1 MNNTNQAGSPPAQQN
16 RARQVNIQPAQV
28 NQLVQALKTEL
39 ALVKAAGNDRARAQ
53 QHYAKAES
61 IKQVLLNY
69 QAQQKARQQ
78 QQEQLG
84 GTPQLAEPQLS
95 GTPQPTAPARPNS
108 QAALPNPTTTQQ
120 FPQQLKQ
127 PRQASPSA
135 QQSST
140 PAPASSG
147 PAVGNNVVTLEKF
160 NQVKARLVD
169 FERKIQSLEASKR
182 LGLTAEQTASVDSQ
196 LTEFR
201 TKFSQYQKFAL
212 YMKNQ
217 LIEQARSAGGSAG
230 TPYNAGSPVS
240 AQPALAPAP
249 STVMLP
255 AVKAP
260 VSETGGA
267 STPAAQAS
275 DVVAEAQN
283 SKAGKSASPQTDNAT
298 SSSTLGPPS
307 INLSGITKPS
317 VPSLP
322 ISSSINVKPSVPVIL
337 KPGSNSN
344 NRATLTGGV
353 ANGMGQILGNPAIQK
368 MPTYDLANSGSSL
381 PDNGGRVLTKRKL
394 TELVNTIGAD
404 EGDGKTNID
413 GDVEEL
419 LLDLADE
426 FITSVT
432 GFACRL
438 SKHRKVDTVDVR
450 DVQLHLEKNWNI
462 RIPGYAMDEIRA
474 TRKWQPSSTY
484 NQKVSGV
491 EISKSVNGNIN

>member
-1 MNNTNQAGSPPAQQN
+1 MNNPNQAGSPPAQQN
-16 RARQVNIQPAQV
+16 RARQVNIQPSQV
-28 NQLVQALKTEL
+28 NQLVQALKNEL
-39 ALVKAAGNDRARAQ
+39 ALAKAAGNDRAQAQ

-78 QQEQLG
+78 QLG
-84 GTPQLAEPQLS
+84 GTPQPNLPQLA
-95 GTPQPTAPARPNS
+95 GTPQPSAPARPAS
-108 QAALPNPTTTQQ
+108 QAAIPNATNTQQ
-120 FPQQLKQ
+120 FPQQHKQ
-127 PRQASPSA
+127 PRQASPPA
-135 QQSST
+135 QQTVTPVPTSS
-140 PAPASSG
+140 SSSS
-147 PAVGNNVVTLEKF
+147 ANNVVTLEKF

-182 LGLTAEQTASVDSQ
+182 QDLTVEQAASVDSQ

-217 LIEQARSAGGSAG
+217 LVEQARSAGGSAG
-230 TPYNAGSPVS
+230 STYNSGTPS
-240 AQPALAPAP
+240 AAPALAPAP
-249 STVMLP
+249 ASVLLP

-260 VSETGGA
+260 GSDAGAA

-283 SKAGKSASPQTDNAT
+283 AKAGKSASPQAENAT
-298 SSSTLGPPS
+298 SSSSLGPPA

-322 ISSSINVKPSVPVIL
+322 ISSSINVKPPVPVIL
-337 KPGSNSN
+337 KPGSKTN

-353 ANGMGQILGNPAIQK
+353 ANGMGQIIGSPAIQK
-368 MPTYDLANSGSSL
+368 MPTYDLANNGSSL
-381 PDNGGRVLTKRKL
+381 PDNAGRVLTKRKL

-491 EISKSVNGNIN
+491 EISKSVNGNLN